1 MNAANVENWMNADYE
16 FLQKALADFGL
27 AFPAENVQRVYK
39 YLCRLLQVNR
49 ELNLTAITSW
59 EDVVSKH
66 LLDSLALLKTPWWQE
81 KQAHAWDPLLDV
93 GSGAGFPGLLFALLY
108 PEKSVFLIEAN
119 KKKAHFLQTIKE
131 EEHLSQL
138 TILPDRAE
146 TLGQQVPY
154 REKFSLV
161 TARAVA
167 RLPELLE
174 LTLPFCRCGGFFL
187 AYKGPQA
194 QQELAEAAKA
204 CEILGGRLHTTYS
217 YALPWEKGERTLL
230 FFTKASSTPAQYPRR
245 PGIPGKRPLL

>member
-1 MNAANVENWMNADYE
+1 MNAGYE

-27 AFPAENVQRVYK
+27 AFPAENVQRVYR
-39 YLCRLLQVNR
+39 YFCRVLQANR
-49 ELNLTAITSW
+49 ELNLTALTSW

-66 LLDSLALLKTPWWQE
+66 LLDSLALLKTPWWEE
-81 KQAHAWDPLLDV
+81 KQANAWDPLLDV
-93 GSGAGFPGLLFALLY
+93 GSGAGFPGLLFALLF
-108 PEKSVFLIEAN
+108 PEKDVFLLEAN
-119 KKKAHFLQTIKE
+119 KKKARFLQTIKE
-131 EEHLSQL
+131 EERLSRL

-146 TLGQQVPY
+146 TLGQLAPY
-154 REKFSLV
+154 REQFSLV

-174 LTLPFCRCGGFFL
+174 LTLPFCRCGGFLL

-194 QQELAEAAKA
+194 RQELAEAARA
-204 CEILGGRLHTTYS
+204 CAILGGQLHTTYS

-230 FFTKASSTPAQYPRR
+230 FFTKVSPTPARYPRR